1 MKLVNKLKLQ
11 NNIFVH
17 RDFHLSNIMFFR
29 NKYYLID
36 NQDALIGNMAYDL
49 ASLIDDVRY
58 KTSLKLKKDILNY
71 YLKMKKMKIDEK
83 FKMIC
88 LYQF

>member
-1 MKLVNKLKLQ
+1 
-11 NNIFVH
+11 
-17 RDFHLSNIMFFR
+17 MFFK

-71 YLKMKKMKIDEK
+71 YLKMKK
-83 FKMIC
+83 
-88 LYQF
+88 